1 MVEWHIDFAGVGRGK
16 KTWTQTVRQT
26 PTEAVIARLA
36 KKGGQ
41 LASRDVEAFF
51 DEDLEHGV
59 ITVGGFREVGAFR
72 IRSQSTS
79 KGPHA

>member
-1 MVEWHIDFAGVGRGK
+1 MVEWQIDFAGVGRGK

-26 PTEAVIARLA
+26 PTEPVIARLA

-41 LASRDVEAFF
+41 LMSSEIEAVF

-59 ITVGGFREVGAFR
+59 ILVGGFREVGAFR
-72 IRSQSTS
+72 LRPV
-79 KGPHA
+79 KP